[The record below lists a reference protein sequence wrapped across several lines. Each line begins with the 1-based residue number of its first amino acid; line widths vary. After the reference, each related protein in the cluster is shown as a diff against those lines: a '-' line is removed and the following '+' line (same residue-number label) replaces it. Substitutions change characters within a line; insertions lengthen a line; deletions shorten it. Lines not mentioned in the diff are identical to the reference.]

1 MKIKLEALDGNIVVV
16 VTQMIWGEEIEV
28 LRQDVTKDLSV
39 IINLAQNQLLNKSIS
54 VANKKLLEGEV

>member
-16 VTQMIWGEEIEV
+16 VTQMIWGEEVEI

-39 IINLAQNQLLNKSIS
+39 MINLAQNQLLNKSIS